1 VNGGIMKLLLAED
14 TKDLNRAVSA
24 ILAHDGFEVDS
35 TFDGEEALEHIK
47 NNTYDGIILDIMM
60 PKMDGLEVLRELRN
74 LNITT
79 PVMLLTA
86 KAEVDDR
93 VNGLDAGADDY
104 LTKPFAMKELLARI
118 RAMTRRKS
126 DYTQKQLTFS
136 DVTLS
141 SGNFELKCENTVSLS
156 NKEFEL
162 MQLLILNAGK
172 DLDNN
177 YIIERV
183 WPDNEKADENIV
195 YLYISYLRG
204 KLESVASRTR
214 IVGDKGGSYC
224 LVRAS

>member
-74 LNITT
+74 LNIMT

>member
-1 VNGGIMKLLLAED
+1 MKLLLAED

-224 LVRAS
+224 LVRA

>member
-1 VNGGIMKLLLAED
+1 M
-14 TKDLNRAVSA
+14 
-24 ILAHDGFEVDS
+24 
-35 TFDGEEALEHIK
+35 
-47 NNTYDGIILDIMM
+47 
-60 PKMDGLEVLRELRN
+60 
-74 LNITT
+74 T

>member
-1 VNGGIMKLLLAED
+1 MKLLLAED

-24 ILAHDGFEVDS
+24 ILVHDGFEVDS

-74 LNITT
+74 LNIMT

>member
-1 VNGGIMKLLLAED
+1 MKLLLAED

>member
-1 VNGGIMKLLLAED
+1 MKLLLAED

-74 LNITT
+74 LNIMT

-204 KLESVASRTR
+204 KLESVASRTQ

>member
-1 VNGGIMKLLLAED
+1 MKLLLAED

-24 ILAHDGFEVDS
+24 ILVHDGFEVDS

-74 LNITT
+74 LNIMT
-79 PVMLLTA
+79 PVTLLTA

>member
-1 VNGGIMKLLLAED
+1 MKLLLAED

-74 LNITT
+74 LNIMT

>member
-1 VNGGIMKLLLAED
+1 MKLLLAED

-74 LNITT
+74 LNIMT

-224 LVRAS
+224 LVRA

>member
-1 VNGGIMKLLLAED
+1 MKLLLAED

-74 LNITT
+74 LNIMT

-162 MQLLILNAGK
+162 MQLLIVNAGK

>member
-1 VNGGIMKLLLAED
+1 MKLLLAED

-74 LNITT
+74 LNIMT

-224 LVRAS
+224 LVSA

>member
-1 VNGGIMKLLLAED
+1 MKLLLAED

-74 LNITT
+74 LNIMT

-204 KLESVASRTR
+204 KLESVASRTQ

-224 LVRAS
+224 LVRA

>member
-1 VNGGIMKLLLAED
+1 MKLLLAED

-24 ILAHDGFEVDS
+24 ILTHDGFEVDS

>member
-1 VNGGIMKLLLAED
+1 MKLLLAED

-204 KLESVASRTR
+204 KLESVASRTQ

-224 LVRAS
+224 LVRA